1 MFIIIEWENWK
12 TRSHKG
18 KHQHI
23 WLHKNFKFHLAKD
36 TRIKIKRET
45 NWREYLQ
52 YIHKNKELI
61 FLLYKEVLQI
71 NTEKMNITVEKNM
84 NRQFTEKKSK
94 YYSLHE
100 MILNSTDNQR
110 DANGNNNILCF
121 PWYRFGVRQIK
132 NDNNKAQSWW
142 ECREMVILMLLA
154 T

>member
-23 WLHKNFKFHLAKD
+23 WLHTNFKFHLAKD

-71 NTEKMNITVEKNM
+71 NTEKINITVEKNM
-84 NRQFTEKKSK
+84 NRQFTEKNPNTIHYMKWSSTPLIIK
-94 YYSLHE
+94 GMLMETITYYVSPGIGLVW
-100 MILNSTDNQR
+100 DR
-110 DANGNNNILCF
+110 
-121 PWYRFGVRQIK
+121 
-132 NDNNKAQSWW
+132 
-142 ECREMVILMLLA
+142 
-154 T
+154 